1 MNIKTLKKE
10 YEAPEMSILDY
21 EYSRDCL
28 LVDSDDVEVPGSD
41 PIDAQEYSGKPL
53 G

>member
-10 YEAPEMSILDY
+10 YEVPEMSVLDY

-28 LVDSDDVEVPGSD
+28 LVDSDDVEIPDSNPSDVP
-41 PIDAQEYSGKPL
+41 EYKDHPFG
-53 G
+53 